1 MEGTQKAAA
10 RVLPA
15 PFIYLIKSLLT
26 SFVGF
31 FFENKHNKTIENSE
45 LRETRRARLL
55 LPRVHSP
62 DKTMLGQ
69 CGPDVNVQ
77 VICDILKA
85 TKPPYDC
92 PIPNCG
98 RVYKSYPGIQFHLQ
112 NHDHKTPS
120 SSAPATPSTPRP
132 TGAAASS
139 SHNDATPGSLASS
152 SKKSRRAAANAADS
166 GNNKSRCRS
175 PSSPVNPL
183 GAAASTG
190 ATGATPARPLEA
202 LTYAQAQKIVEV
214 EVDGETHRINI
225 TENLEIMTQDE
236 IDNRVNEIKGDDAV
250 PGTSGVASSAR
261 EAASPAHPS
270 TPVNPSPKKTPK
282 FSKKS
287 KKGLFSSHK
296 SIKSA
301 QKRKGGGNNDAAPPD
316 GDDGK
321 AKLPEAVWRVIERP
335 MAMPSVP
342 DRQVSYYRYMEK
354 TPEELDEQVEY
365 DMDEEDDAWLEIINE
380 KRKSEGTSAVKQ
392 EVFERLM
399 DRLEKESY
407 FQSKSSGKDVGPPID
422 EDAVCCICN
431 DGECQNSNVILFCD
445 MCNLAVHQECYG
457 VPYIP
462 EGQWLCRRCL
472 QSPSRAV
479 ECVLCPNK
487 GGAFKQTDDATW
499 AHVVCALWIP
509 EVGFAN
515 AVFLEPIDSVKNIP
529 PARWRL
535 KCYICKQTNVG
546 ACIQCHRNNCYTAFH
561 VTCAQQAGLYLKME
575 PIKDESGRGTTFTVS
590 KTAFCDSH
598 TPADAS
604 PTRIPKLENGGVTA
618 GDDTKPGCKINM
630 KKARKIL
637 AEKRV
642 AAPVVSVPVI
652 SQLRLNEVG
661 RNRWSYDEND
671 KN

>member
-1 MEGTQKAAA
+1 
-10 RVLPA
+10 
-15 PFIYLIKSLLT
+15 
-26 SFVGF
+26 
-31 FFENKHNKTIENSE
+31 
-45 LRETRRARLL
+45 
-55 LPRVHSP
+55 
-62 DKTMLGQ
+62 MLGQ

-92 PIPNCG
+92 PIPGCG

-112 NHDHKTPS
+112 NHDHK
-120 SSAPATPSTPRP
+120 APAPASPSTPRSQNP
-132 TGAAASS
+132 DSAVATAAAAAS
-139 SHNDATPGSLASS
+139 APSS
-152 SKKSRRAAANAADS
+152 SKKSRRADNV
-166 GNNKSRCRS
+166 NNKNRCRS
-175 PSSPVNPL
+175 PSSPLNNPG
-183 GAAASTG
+183 GAATAPS
-190 ATGATPARPLEA
+190 AAPARPLEA

-214 EVDGETHRINI
+214 EVEGETHRINI

-250 PGTSGVASSAR
+250 PGTSGSAVAR
-261 EAASPAHPS
+261 EAS
-270 TPVNPSPKKTPK
+270 TPPQPTTPVVPSPKKTPK

-301 QKRKGGGNNDAAPPD
+301 QKRKGGANCDAAPPD
-316 GDDGK
+316 DDGK
-321 AKLPEAVWRVIERP
+321 TKLPEAVWRVIERP
-335 MAMPSVP
+335 ISMPPVP
-342 DRQVSYYRYMEK
+342 DRQISYYRYMEK

-392 EVFERLM
+392 EVFEQLM

-546 ACIQCHRNNCYTAFH
+546 ACIQCHKANCYTAFH

-590 KTAFCDSH
+590 KTAFCDAH

-604 PTRIPKLENGGVTA
+604 PTRIPKLDNGAAIAGGGGCGGGVGGGEEA
-618 GDDTKPGCKINM
+618 KPGCKINM

-652 SQLRLNEVG
+652 SQLRLNEVFF
-661 RNRWSYDEND
+661 
-671 KN
+671 

>member
-1 MEGTQKAAA
+1 
-10 RVLPA
+10 
-15 PFIYLIKSLLT
+15 
-26 SFVGF
+26 
-31 FFENKHNKTIENSE
+31 
-45 LRETRRARLL
+45 
-55 LPRVHSP
+55 
-62 DKTMLGQ
+62 MLGQ

-92 PIPNCG
+92 PIPGCG

-112 NHDHKTPS
+112 NHDHQTP
-120 SSAPATPSTPRP
+120 SSAPATPNPRSIGAPSFPNDST
-132 TGAAASS
+132 A
-139 SHNDATPGSLASS
+139 NDAASS
-152 SKKSRRAAANAADS
+152 SKKTRRAD
-166 GNNKSRCRS
+166 NKGRCRS
-175 PSSPVNPL
+175 PSPPPINSIGSTNN
-183 GAAASTG
+183 AS
-190 ATGATPARPLEA
+190 TPARPLEA

-236 IDNRVNEIKGDDAV
+236 IDNSVNEFKIDDAV
-250 PGTSGVASSAR
+250 PGTSGAVSAR
-261 EAASPAHPS
+261 EASSPAQPS
-270 TPVNPSPKKTPK
+270 TPVAPSPKKTPK
-282 FSKKS
+282 ISKKS

-316 GDDGK
+316 SEDGK
-321 AKLPEAVWRVIERP
+321 TKLPEAVWCVIEKP
-335 MAMPSVP
+335 IAMPPVP
-342 DRQVSYYRYMEK
+342 ERQVSYYRYMEK

-546 ACIQCHRNNCYTAFH
+546 ACIQCHKANCYTAFH
-561 VTCAQQAGLYLKME
+561 VTCAQQAGLYIKME
-575 PIKDESGRGTTFTVS
+575 PIKDESGRGTTFSVS
-590 KTAFCDSH
+590 KTAFCDAH

-604 PTRIPKLENGGVTA
+604 PTRIPKLENGGITA
-618 GDDTKPGCKINM
+618 GGDDSKPGCKINM

-652 SQLRLNEVG
+652 SQHRLNEVRIYG
-661 RNRWSYDEND
+661 NSFAWLMATV
-671 KN
+671 